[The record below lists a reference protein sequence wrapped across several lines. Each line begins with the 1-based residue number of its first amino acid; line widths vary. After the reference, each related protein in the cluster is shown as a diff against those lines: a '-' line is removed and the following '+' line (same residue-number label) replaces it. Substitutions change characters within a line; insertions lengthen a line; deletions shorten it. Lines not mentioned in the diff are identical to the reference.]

1 MFTRSGAEHT
11 EEIFDSYR
19 KGLGRKML
27 LQAYV
32 MYRAYDY
39 LVKDLPVKEPVFRYI
54 ERGYVKGK
62 NKEDVCLL
70 ALLRFYGSLKEP
82 GEKRRE
88 LSRELLQSF
97 TNRGVRM
104 AFFKDF
110 PAEDQRACQLYDKTF
125 VEYRANPGALV
136 NIRYQITDGKDKGGR
151 VITEPMTRVYEGIF
165 VKEFTL
171 FYGDHLKYQVM
182 EEWDQKTKES
192 EMQEKNYQDIN
203 LSRSSR
209 YDLLNQ
215 MSKAFLEQNLE
226 DAEFAILQFKEQE
239 ALADHIFRLM

>member
-1 MFTRSGAEHT
+1 MLHHRGDEPVVRAA
-11 EEIFDSYR
+11 
-19 KGLGRKML
+19 GLVHEVGILR
-27 LQAYV
+27 
-32 MYRAYDY
+32 
-39 LVKDLPVKEPVFRYI
+39 LPVKEPVFRYI
-54 ERGYVKGK
+54 ERGYVNGK

-182 EEWDQKTKES
+182 
-192 EMQEKNYQDIN
+192 
-203 LSRSSR
+203 
-209 YDLLNQ
+209 
-215 MSKAFLEQNLE
+215 
-226 DAEFAILQFKEQE
+226 
-239 ALADHIFRLM
+239 

>member
-1 MFTRSGAEHT
+1 
-11 EEIFDSYR
+11 
-19 KGLGRKML
+19 
-27 LQAYV
+27 
-32 MYRAYDY
+32 
-39 LVKDLPVKEPVFRYI
+39 
-54 ERGYVKGK
+54 
-62 NKEDVCLL
+62 
-70 ALLRFYGSLKEP
+70 
-82 GEKRRE
+82 
-88 LSRELLQSF
+88 
-97 TNRGVRM
+97 M

-203 LSRSSR
+203 LS
-209 YDLLNQ
+209 
-215 MSKAFLEQNLE
+215 KAFLEQNLE

>member
-1 MFTRSGAEHT
+1 
-11 EEIFDSYR
+11 
-19 KGLGRKML
+19 ML

-88 LSRELLQSF
+88 AFKRASSELCP
-97 TNRGVRM
+97 NRGVRM

-125 VEYRANPGALV
+125 VEFPC
-136 NIRYQITDGKDKGGR
+136 QSGR
-151 VITEPMTRVYEGIF
+151 SGQYP
-165 VKEFTL
+165 L
-171 FYGDHLKYQVM
+171 SDH
-182 EEWDQKTKES
+182 
-192 EMQEKNYQDIN
+192 
-203 LSRSSR
+203 
-209 YDLLNQ
+209 
-215 MSKAFLEQNLE
+215 
-226 DAEFAILQFKEQE
+226 
-239 ALADHIFRLM
+239 